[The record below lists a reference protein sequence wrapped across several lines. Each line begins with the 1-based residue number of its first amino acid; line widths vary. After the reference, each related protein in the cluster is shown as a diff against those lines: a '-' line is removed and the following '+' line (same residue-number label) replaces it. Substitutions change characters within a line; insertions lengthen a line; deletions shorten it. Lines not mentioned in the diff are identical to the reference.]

1 MEEITGGIRMGMQ
14 IGVLLTYAGAII
26 LIFLIGKI
34 FLWPI
39 KLVLKLALNSVIG
52 GAAILMINVLAAGFG
67 VFIPL
72 NILNALIV
80 GVLGLPGA
88 VLLLIFTL

>member
-1 MEEITGGIRMGMQ
+1 MGMQ

-39 KLVLKLALNSVIG
+39 KLVLKLVLNSVTG
-52 GAAILMINVLAAGFG
+52 GAAILMINVLAVGFG
-67 VFIPL
+67 IFIPL